1 MLTKG
6 DDYPL
11 HQTPEPMAVSGAD
24 RNFYDRYFFNGYSA
38 DGSIFFAAAM
48 GIYPQL
54 DIIDASFCLLID
66 GVQHNIRASRRM
78 GSERLDM
85 TVGPIRVEIVEALAQ
100 LRLTIADNDSPITAD
115 ILFTARHAPIEEPRF
130 TRRNGPR
137 MFMDY
142 TRMTQNGG
150 WSGTITHDGTDHALS
165 SDTHFG
171 TRDRSWGIRPI
182 GAPESQPPPSGT
194 LPQFY
199 WLWAPLNFSDR
210 VSFFHTNDDGDGEGW
225 NRRGV
230 IDTIGGDAIEYDR
243 IDYTVSYTS
252 GTRRVA
258 RLDAMLAPDGSASL
272 TIEPVGPDFHM
283 SGLGYMHPVWGHG
296 LDHGGLETAYDTIEA
311 AAAAPHEQLHWHI
324 QAFSRATLTINGTA
338 HQGHGVL
345 EQAIVGPHAPSGFS
359 ELLDMAD

>member
-6 DDYPL
+6 DDFPL
-11 HQTPEPMAVSGAD
+11 HQTPEPMAVSGSD

-85 TVGPIRVEIVEALAQ
+85 AVGPIRVEIVEPLEQ

-130 TRRNGPR
+130 IRRNGPR

-150 WSGTITHDGTDHALS
+150 WSGTITHNGNDHALS

-171 TRDRSWGIRPI
+171 TRDRSWGIRPLS
-182 GAPESQPPPSGT
+182 APESQPPPSGT

-199 WLWAPLNFSDR
+199 WLWAPLNFPDR
-210 VSFFHTNDDGDGEGW
+210 VSFFHTNDDGEGEGW

-230 IDTIGGDAIEYDR
+230 IDTIGEGAIDYDAI
-243 IDYTVSYTS
+243 DYSVRYRS
-252 GTRRVA
+252 GTRRVSGLDA
-258 RLDAMLAPDGSASL
+258 RLTPDGSVTLAIE
-272 TIEPVGPDFHM
+272 TIGPDFHM
-283 SGLGYMHPVWGHG
+283 SGLGYTHPVWGHG
-296 LDHGGLETAYDTIEA
+296 MDHGGLETAYDTIDA
-311 AAAAPHEQLHWHI
+311 ASAAPNEQLHWHI

-338 HQGHGVL
+338 HQGHGIV
-345 EQAIVGPHAPSGFS
+345 EQLLVGPHAPSGFA
-359 ELLDMAD
+359 ELLDVAD